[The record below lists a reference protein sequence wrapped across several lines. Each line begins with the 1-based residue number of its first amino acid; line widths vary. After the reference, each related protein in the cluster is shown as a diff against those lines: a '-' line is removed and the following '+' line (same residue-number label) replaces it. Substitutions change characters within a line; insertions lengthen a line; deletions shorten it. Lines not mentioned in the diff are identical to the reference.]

1 MLWAEQKLKGA
12 CAISQFSYVIDEEG
26 NEVFVGTEEEIKEKF
41 PARKK
46 HIFNSEEEL
55 LKGIREFRENERII
69 SVVSD
74 LPVLNEHWKDKDNM

>member
-1 MLWAEQKLKGA
+1 M
-12 CAISQFSYVIDEEG
+12 IDEEG